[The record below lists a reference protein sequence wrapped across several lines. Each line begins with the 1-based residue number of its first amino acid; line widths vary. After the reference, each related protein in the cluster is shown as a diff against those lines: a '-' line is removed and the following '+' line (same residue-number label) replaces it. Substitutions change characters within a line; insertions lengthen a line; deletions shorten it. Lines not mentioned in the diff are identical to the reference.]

1 MYLGFRQR
9 NQEIRKKGNKG
20 NLDWKEEIQLYLFI
34 DNMIICVESSIE
46 QTKKLLKLISEFSK
60 AAG

>member
-1 MYLGFRQR
+1 MYLGFSQR
-9 NQEIRKKGNKG
+9 NQAKKGNKG
-20 NLDWKEEIQLYLFI
+20 NLDWKEEIQLSLFI

-46 QTKKLLKLISEFSK
+46 QTQKLLKLISEFSK